1 MDYRVVAL
9 QAPAG
14 FGKTAMLAH
23 ACRDLRDR
31 GVTVAWLSVDEE
43 LDADAFA
50 DNLAIALEQAGIDT
64 TRQNEEATRTAA
76 PKRAAQGAAT
86 SAVYR
91 VRSLIDVVERTG
103 SPCMLA
109 LDEMERLVDTG
120 AVGLLNLLLREAP
133 PQVHVT
139 MAMRERPTGLDI
151 AHFVAEAQ
159 VETLSADDL
168 RFSAAE
174 IAGFFGGGLTRVR
187 LAEVAE
193 QSAGWPIA
201 LRILR
206 NSGSDGAGGPVGEG
220 DAAAAWIDTR
230 LWRGVSE
237 DDRDF
242 VLDLSL
248 LDWIDA
254 DLADAVCR
262 APNAMRR
269 LASMQT
275 LAGLLQ
281 TVGDTPPAVR
291 LHPLIREHC
300 ATRRFAEDAERFCA
314 IHRAA
319 AQRLAGRRDFVGAMR
334 HATESGDP
342 RLPID
347 IAEQADGAMLWVT
360 QGFGRL
366 RALDAYVTD
375 AMLDHPRLA
384 LLRGMVLAVSGDV
397 EGASRLI
404 NDVAARTVMSAP
416 SGDGLVDP
424 PLLWELALAGSALS
438 YFACRELADRAMM
451 DAWTSRALRAA
462 GRDGVRNAGAKFG
475 RAFAEAEAGC
485 FEQALE
491 WAAGA
496 RAEMGSASFV
506 ISPQIDYL
514 SGVAC
519 MALGRADAAGGWF
532 ETGLRDARTRR
543 TGDSATVLFGEILHA
558 ELDIERAAGAPTMR
572 PPAVDPQALAEC
584 GAWFDV
590 YAASIGGIAE
600 LALLDDNGLDRAL
613 AVLDNGRDFARH
625 TRRTALALLC
635 ATQRVSLLARA
646 GRTREAAREWRRDD
660 LPDDDPSGLELDG
673 RRWREVEALA
683 LARLDLLTA
692 RGDVENARRLVDG
705 TLEAAAQRG
714 MRRTAMRIL
723 ARAVRLE
730 AQAGAEDRAMQ
741 RVCEYLRRFA
751 ETDYARP
758 LAREREFALPLLE
771 RIASGDT
778 PHADEAPAAR
788 RLRDAMTA
796 SPVPDDRSPPA
807 ALTSA
812 ELDVLVRLATHTDQQ
827 IATEF
832 ALSYS
837 GVRYRIARVFEKLG
851 ARSRDDAL
859 HKARSLGMLPP
870 E

>member
-1 MDYRVVAL
+1 MVYRVVAL
-9 QAPAG
+9 HAPAG
-14 FGKTAMLAH
+14 FGKTAALAH
-23 ACRDLRDR
+23 ACRNLRDQ
-31 GVTVAWLSVDEE
+31 GVAVAWLSVDEE
-43 LDADAFA
+43 VDADGFA
-50 DNLAIALEQAGIDT
+50 DNLAVALEQAGIDT
-64 TRQNEEATRTAA
+64 TRRDKGAKRTTA
-76 PKRAAQGAAT
+76 PKPAQGAAT

-103 SPCMLA
+103 STCMLA
-109 LDEMERLVDTG
+109 LDEMERLVNPG
-120 AVGLLNLLLREAP
+120 AVGLLNVLLREAP
-133 PQVHVT
+133 PRLHFAF
-139 MAMRERPTGLDI
+139 AMRERPTGLDT
-151 AHFVAEAQ
+151 AHFIAEAQ
-159 VETLSADDL
+159 VETLSSDDL
-168 RFSAAE
+168 RFSRAE
-174 IAGFFGGGLTRVR
+174 IAGFFGGDLTRAR

-206 NSGSDGAGGPVGEG
+206 NAGTDDSGVPVGEG

-230 LWRGVSE
+230 LWRGVSK

-262 APNAMRR
+262 TPNAMRR
-269 LASMQT
+269 LTSMQT

-281 TVGDTPPAVR
+281 TLGDTPPVVR

-300 ATRRFAEDAERFCA
+300 AARRFAEDAERFRA

-342 RLPID
+342 QLPID
-347 IAEQADGAMLWVT
+347 IARQADGAMLWVT

-366 RALDAYVTD
+366 RALDAYVTA
-375 AMLDHPRLA
+375 AMLEHPRLA
-384 LLRGMVLAVSGDV
+384 LLRGMVLAVSGDID
-397 EGASRLI
+397 EASRLI
-404 NDVAARTVMSAP
+404 NDVAARTGMSAL
-416 SGDGLVDP
+416 SGDSPVDP

-438 YFACRELADRAMM
+438 YFACRELADRAIM

-462 GRDGVRNAGAKFG
+462 GQDGVRNAGAKFG
-475 RAFAEAEAGC
+475 RAFAENEAGC

-491 WAAGA
+491 WADGA

-506 ISPQIDYL
+506 ISPQIDYM

-519 MALGRADAAGGWF
+519 MALGRADAAGRWF
-532 ETGLRDARTRR
+532 EAGLRDARTRR
-543 TGDSATVLFGEILHA
+543 IGDSATVLFGEILQA
-558 ELDIERAAGAPTMR
+558 ELDIERSAGAPTLR
-572 PPAVDPQALAEC
+572 PPAVEPQALAEC

-590 YAASIGGIAE
+590 YAASIGGLAE
-600 LALLDDNGLDRAL
+600 LALLDDDGEDRGL
-613 AVLDNGRDFARH
+613 AVLEGGRDFARH

-635 ATQRVSLLARA
+635 SALRVSLLARA
-646 GRTREAAREWRRDD
+646 GRVREAAREWRRDD
-660 LPDDDPSGLELDG
+660 LPDDDPSGLELEG

-683 LARLDLLTA
+683 LVRLDLLTA
-692 RGDVENARRLVDG
+692 HGDVEDAQRMVDA
-705 TLEAAAQRG
+705 TLEAAAQRR

-730 AQAGAEDRAMQ
+730 AQAGAADRAMQ
-741 RVCEYLRRFA
+741 RVCEYLRCFA

-758 LAREREFALPLLE
+758 MAREREFALPLLE

-796 SPVPDDRSPPA
+796 SMMPENRVGPV

-832 ALSYS
+832 GLSYS
-837 GVRYRIARVFEKLG
+837 GVRYRIARVFGKLG